1 MDNRGFGVN
10 QWHVLSAEYWRD
22 GLGNGDPSISR
33 RCAGVTSPGGAEGA
47 INGLADRRKR
57 VNDSMVHVAPGSGVA
72 RKLSQPGR
80 TQAKAR
86 QGEGETEMIIV
97 DEWGNLEAPANKAGL
112 EVAKQAQGVFGA
124 LLEVDEIAFDAA
136 IAENLHVSPVIKLY
150 LERMER

>member
-22 GLGNGDPSISR
+22 RLGNGDPGAGR
-33 RCAGVTSPGGAEGA
+33 RRTGVTSSGCAEGA
-47 INGLADRRKR
+47 INGLADNGRCGDDC
-57 VNDSMVHVAPGSGVA
+57 VVYDAPGGGDEG
-72 RKLSQPGR
+72 KLSQPGR